1 MSTSE
6 PHTTTPLHT
15 TNTTPAITTTTTTA
29 SKPPRVLSCVLCQQ
43 RKVKCDKVFPCA
55 NCVRSRAQCVPATLT
70 PPRRRRRFPKRE
82 LVDRLGHYENLLREN
97 GIAFESLLGEDHSS
111 SSKTREGGGGAG
123 GEGSGGGLGT
133 PQDACPKGWAA
144 RDDAGDKPK
153 LAYRPK
159 DIWRAMSE
167 KVCVIQVSPVPNL
180 AVHLLGYFRI
190 RLLTTEE
197 KTSDS
202 SDDDVDGES
211 DDNGNNWSF
220 KKDSLH
226 QPVITKVWDRIYQ
239 SEDNSHLL
247 FAAPQTDRALSTLH
261 PEHIQIFR
269 LWQVYLDNVD
279 PLLKVTHTPTLQA
292 RIIDATSHITNIDPA
307 MEALIFSIYCVS
319 VFSLTNDEC
328 LDFFMESRDNLLVRY
343 QLGCRQAL
351 QNCRFLQTT
360 DRDCLTALYLY
371 LISIRPEVDP
381 RSLSSLLSI
390 AVRIARRMGIHD
402 EHTCAKFTALEA
414 EMRRRLWWSL
424 IIFDN
429 RISELCDYK
438 TASLAP
444 TWDCRIPVNV
454 YDSEIRLEMKTPL
467 AIHEK
472 PTEAIFAV
480 VRSELADFVRHSS
493 FHIMFTNPSLS
504 TIAKGTRQG
513 DELDAL
519 EKSIED
525 KYLAFCDLDNPIHFM
540 TVWSAR
546 SYLAKI
552 RLLDYYSKH
561 LTSTTQPTDPER
573 NAVISAAISMLECD
587 TKLMDSPLVKGYRW
601 LITYHFPLPAYI
613 HLLQSLKKR
622 LVDDKTEQAWEVM
635 SDNYRARFINA
646 EVNPAFFHLFSRIVL
661 KAWEAREALSRQEGG
676 FLVPPFI
683 VSDVRD
689 RILNMKP
696 NHPQDSQV
704 AGMGNTDLFQ
714 MPGSMG
720 FSNTYG
726 PSYNMR
732 EQEFSTN
739 AGFLAN
745 PNMTSQGTT
754 EAMNFDDIGWT
765 GLGWTI

>member
-1 MSTSE
+1 MFTSE
-6 PHTTTPLHT
+6 PHTTTPTPT
-15 TNTTPAITTTTTTA
+15 TSTSTSTTSPATTTTP
-29 SKPPRVLSCVLCQQ
+29 KPPRVLACVLCQQ

-55 NCVRSRAQCVPATLT
+55 NCVRSRAPCVRATLA
-70 PPRRRRRFPKRE
+70 PPRRRGSSRRFPKRE
-82 LVDRLGHYENLLREN
+82 LVDRLSHYENLLREN
-97 GIAFESLLGEDHSS
+97 GIPFESVLGGGDGGGGS
-111 SSKTREGGGGAG
+111 SSKTGAG
-123 GEGSGGGLGT
+123 SGDGSGDRRT
-133 PQDACPKGWAA
+133 PQDAA
-144 RDDAGDKPK
+144 RDEVGDKPE
-153 LAYRPK
+153 LAFRPK
-159 DIWRAMSE
+159 DIWRAIS
-167 KVCVIQVSPVPNL
+167 
-180 AVHLLGYFRI
+180 
-190 RLLTTEE
+190 E

-202 SDDDVDGES
+202 EDSDIDRESDDDDGGS
-211 DDNGNNWSF
+211 WSF

-226 QPVITKVWDRIYQ
+226 QPMITKVWDRIYE

-247 FAAPQTDRALSTLH
+247 FAAPQTGRALSTLH
-261 PEHIQIFR
+261 PEHIHIFR

-328 LDFFMESRDNLLVRY
+328 HAFFMESRDNLLLRY

-351 QNCRFLQTT
+351 QNCRFLQNT

-371 LISIRPEVDP
+371 LISVRPKVDP
-381 RSLSSLLSI
+381 RSLSSMLSI

-402 EHTCAKFTALEA
+402 EYTCAKFTALEA

-454 YDSEIRLEMKTPL
+454 YDSEIRLEMKIPL

-504 TIAKGTRQG
+504 TIAKSTRQGSASEG

-519 EKSIED
+519 ERSIEG
-525 KYLAFCDLDNPIHFM
+525 KYLAFCDLDNPLHFM

-546 SYLAKI
+546 GYLAKI
-552 RLLDYYSKH
+552 RILDYYSRH
-561 LTSTTQPTDPER
+561 LTSATQPTDTER
-573 NAVISAAISMLECD
+573 NALISSAINMLECD
-587 TKLMDSPLVKGYRW
+587 TKLMDSPVVKGYRW

-613 HLLQSLKKR
+613 HLLQGLKKR
-622 LVDDKTEQAWEVM
+622 PVDDKTEQAWDAM
-635 SDNYRARFINA
+635 SDNYRVRFMNS
-646 EVNPAFFHLFSRIVL
+646 EVNEAFFHVFSRIVL

-676 FLVPPFI
+676 SLVPPLI

-689 RILNMKP
+689 RILNTKL
-696 NHPQDSQV
+696 NNPQDSQV
-704 AGMGNTDLFQ
+704 VGLSNTDLSQ
-714 MPGSMG
+714 MSGSMG
-720 FSNTYG
+720 FSSGYG
-726 PSYNMR
+726 PSYSMR
-732 EQEFSTN
+732 EQESSTN
-739 AGFLAN
+739 SGFWAN
-745 PNMTSQGTT
+745 PSTTSQGPM